1 MKIEACDLEQARAV
15 SREQA
20 LRGLFDGARGERLE
34 RYLIARSADRVGG
47 GMLIRPDA
55 FDSEILSRQ
64 VGRAALAAR
73 EPGVGPA
80 LVSAGIDLAREAGYA
95 CLLAQ
100 VDAQAWTPI
109 WAFSGQGFR
118 LVDVGVEFAHDLRDL
133 TPFSGGSATTI
144 GDATESDLEAV
155 LESCA
160 TIFRGSRFY
169 TDPFYPRDRADELHR
184 RWIQNCYHGRA
195 QRFLVARIEGETV
208 GFIACLLDRP
218 GGVGR
223 IDLVGVRP
231 ERRGRGVGRQLVA
244 AALQWFSSRAE
255 RVLVKTQLTN
265 YVVASLYEAA
275 GFRLHGS
282 ELTFNK
288 VLGEE

>member
-1 MKIEACDLEQARAV
+1 MRIEACDLEHARAA

-20 LRGLFDGARGERLE
+20 IRGLFEEARGERLE
-34 RYLIARSADRVGG
+34 RYLIARSADRIGG

-55 FDSEILSRQ
+55 FDSEALSRQ
-64 VGRAALAAR
+64 VGRAALAVQ
-73 EPGVGPA
+73 EPGVGAA

-100 VDAQAWTPI
+100 VDAQAWSLI

-118 LVDVGVEFAHDLRDL
+118 LVDVGIEFEHDLRHL
-133 TPFSGGSATTI
+133 PPPSGGSAATI

-155 LESCA
+155 LEGCA

-169 TDPFYPRDRADELHR
+169 TDPFYPDDRADELHR
-184 RWIQNCYHGRA
+184 RWIRNCYRDRA
-195 QRFLVARIEGETV
+195 QRFLVARIDGETV
-208 GFIACLLDRP
+208 GFITCLLDRP

-223 IDLVGVRP
+223 LDLAGVRP
-231 ERRGRGVGRQLVA
+231 ERRGKRVGRQLVA
-244 AALQWFSSRAE
+244 AALHWLAPRAE
-255 RVLVKTQLTN
+255 RVLVKTQVTN
-265 YVVASLYEAA
+265 YVVASIFEAA
-275 GFRLHGS
+275 GFRLRGS
-282 ELTFNK
+282 ELIFSK